1 MGGKK
6 YLSSP
11 PNQKK
16 NLQRWKK
23 SVKRKRRKSWNKKV
37 NLETRTVS
45 CKWYDLLRR
54 KEGVFCWRYS
64 KRRLGQVVGCELKS
78 FIFST
83 QEGSSLNF
91 EEQRKVGFA
100 ELRCSWNGVGWWLR
114 NLCTCTNVARGTWF
128 CFPMALILLFVNYV
142 HPNLNLKKLPDI
154 TWVWF
159 SSTHDVFVI
168 SVSFA
173 RFSIAL
179 FTSH

>member
-1 MGGKK
+1 MKK
-6 YLSSP
+6 KRE
-11 PNQKK
+11 KK
-16 NLQRWKK
+16 KK
-23 SVKRKRRKSWNKKV
+23 KELKKKV

-100 ELRCSWNGVGWWLR
+100 ELRCSWNGVGLWLR

-168 SVSFA
+168 SLSFA